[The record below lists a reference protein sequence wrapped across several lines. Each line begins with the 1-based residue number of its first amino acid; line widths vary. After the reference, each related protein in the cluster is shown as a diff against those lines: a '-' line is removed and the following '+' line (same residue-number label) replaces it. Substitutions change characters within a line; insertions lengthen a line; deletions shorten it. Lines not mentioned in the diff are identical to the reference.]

1 MKSYKDFIIKTT
13 VITIAVLVII
23 QVALSP
29 LKKTIRIGEKVLEK
43 IEIYEK
49 RIKDSEFLII
59 YHEILLN
66 NLKELVYYLA
76 ESEGISPEERIK
88 IQNSII
94 KIINRDIRPILESN
108 TN

>member
-1 MKSYKDFIIKTT
+1 MTSYKDFIIKTT

>member
-13 VITIAVLVII
+13 VITIAVLIII

-29 LKKTIRIGEKVLEK
+29 LKKTIRIGEKVIDK

-49 RIKDSEFLII
+49 KIKDSEFLII
-59 YHEILLN
+59 YHKILLN

>member
-13 VITIAVLVII
+13 IITIAVLIII

-29 LKKTIRIGEKVLEK
+29 LKKTIRIGENVLDK

-59 YHEILLN
+59 YHKILLN
-66 NLKELVYYLA
+66 NLKEFVYYLA

>member
-13 VITIAVLVII
+13 IITIAVLIII
-23 QVALSP
+23 QVALTP
-29 LKKTIRIGEKVLEK
+29 LKKTIRIGENVLDK

-49 RIKDSEFLII
+49 KIKDSEFLII
-59 YHEILLN
+59 YHKILLN
-66 NLKELVYYLA
+66 NLKEFVYYLA
-76 ESEGISPEERIK
+76 ESEGISSEERIK

>member
-13 VITIAVLVII
+13 VITIAVLIII

-29 LKKTIRIGEKVLEK
+29 LKKTIRIGEKVLDK

-59 YHEILLN
+59 YHKILLN

-76 ESEGISPEERIK
+76 ESEGISSEERIK

>member
-13 VITIAVLVII
+13 VITIAVLIII

-29 LKKTIRIGEKVLEK
+29 LKKTIRIGEKVLDK

-59 YHEILLN
+59 YHKILLN

-76 ESEGISPEERIK
+76 ESEGISSEERIK

-94 KIINRDIRPILESN
+94 KIINRDIKPILESN

>member
-13 VITIAVLVII
+13 VITIAVLIII

-29 LKKTIRIGEKVLEK
+29 LKKTIRIGEKVLDK

-59 YHEILLN
+59 YHKILLN
-66 NLKELVYYLA
+66 NLKELIYYLA

>member
-13 VITIAVLVII
+13 IITIAVLIII

-29 LKKTIRIGEKVLEK
+29 LKKTIRIGEKVLYK

-59 YHEILLN
+59 YHKILLN

-76 ESEGISPEERIK
+76 ESEGISSEERIK